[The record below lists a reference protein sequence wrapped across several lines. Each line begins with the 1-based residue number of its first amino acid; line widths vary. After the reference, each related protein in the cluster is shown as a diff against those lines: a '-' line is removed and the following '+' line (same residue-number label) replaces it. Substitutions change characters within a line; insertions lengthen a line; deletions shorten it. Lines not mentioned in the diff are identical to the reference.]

1 MVTPTIAH
9 HTHQADAPPSAGL
22 SPWSRFLWEA
32 PLLLSIVFTALV
44 VVWAQD
50 NDKLEREAL
59 RQSVMADT
67 LSLEAQLA
75 ARLETEAVK
84 LRAAATHLPPAGADP
99 NHQLASLPE
108 IAAGLDRRWL
118 SVVWLDANMRVVAE
132 ARREQRPGV
141 QSQPQAQGITLHLIA
156 PTSEERRTPI
166 SQACRNTANTA

>member
-1 MVTPTIAH
+1 MATPTIAH

-99 NHQLASLPE
+99 NRNARPH
-108 IAAGLDRRWL
+108 AGRIRADQVRL
-118 SVVWLDANMRVVAE
+118 
-132 ARREQRPGV
+132 
-141 QSQPQAQGITLHLIA
+141 LI
-156 PTSEERRTPI
+156 PVSP
-166 SQACRNTANTA
+166 